1 MAETPSRST
10 PRSTIAL
17 TLGGIVLLAMG
28 AGGGWLFEKSRG
40 GSLDRAEVEQTV
52 REYILANPEILPEAM
67 EKLRAKE
74 NAKQVAGS
82 SDAIFTPFPGAVL
95 GNPQGK
101 VTLVEFSDFA
111 CGFCRSSIPDVE
123 ALIKANP
130 ELRVVIRELPII
142 AATSPEAAR
151 WGLAAAEQGR
161 YPQFHRTMFA
171 TGRTDVASIE
181 AAARAAGLDLERA
194 RRFTKDPRV
203 KAELDA
209 NLAHARD
216 LRLEGTPAFVVGE
229 QLLTGAVGKDALAK
243 AIAEERGTGSAS

>member
-1 MAETPSRST
+1 MAETNYRST
-10 PRSTIAL
+10 LAL
-17 TLGGIVLLAMG
+17 TLGGIALLAIG
-28 AGGGWLFEKSRG
+28 GGGGWLFEKSRG
-40 GSLDRAEVEQTV
+40 GSLNRPEVEKVV

-67 EKLRAKE
+67 EKLRSRE
-74 NAKQVAGS
+74 NAKQVAS
-82 SDAIFTPFPGAVL
+82 SGDAIFEPFPGAVL

-101 VTLVEFSDFA
+101 ITLVEFTDFA

-142 AATSPEAAR
+142 AATSPDAAR

-161 YPQFHRTMFA
+161 YPAFHRAMFA
-171 TGRTDVASIE
+171 AGRTDAASIQT
-181 AAARAAGLDLERA
+181 AASAAGLDIERA
-194 RRFTKDPRV
+194 RRFTSDPRV
-203 KAELDA
+203 KAELEA

-216 LRLEGTPAFVVGE
+216 LRLEGTPAWVVGE

-243 AIAEERGTGSAS
+243 AIAEEHGAS

>member
-1 MAETPSRST
+1 MAETA
-10 PRSTIAL
+10 PRSILLL
-17 TLGGIVLLAMG
+17 TLGGIALLVLG

-67 EKLRAKE
+67 DKLRAKE
-74 NAKQVAGS
+74 IAKQVAGS
-82 SDAIFTPFPGAVL
+82 SDAIFEPFPGAVL

-111 CGFCRSSIPDVE
+111 CGFCRSSIPEIE
-123 ALIKANP
+123 ALIKENP

-142 AATSPEAAR
+142 AETSPEAAR

-171 TGRTDVASIE
+171 AGRTDAASIE
-181 AAARAAGLDLERA
+181 AAARAAGLDMERA
-194 RRFTKDPRV
+194 RRFTKDPKV
-203 KAELDA
+203 EAEIKA

-216 LRLEGTPAFVVGE
+216 LRLEGTPAWVVGE

-243 AIAEERGTGSAS
+243 AIAEETAS

>member
-1 MAETPSRST
+1 MAEPTTRST
-10 PRSTIAL
+10 PRSTVAFI
-17 TLGGIVLLAMG
+17 LGGIALLALG
-28 AGGGWLFEKSRG
+28 GGGGWLFEKSRG

-82 SDAIFTPFPGAVL
+82 SDAIFEPFPGAVL

-101 VTLVEFSDFA
+101 VTLVEFTDFA
-111 CGFCRSSIPDVE
+111 CGFCRSSIPDIE
-123 ALIKANP
+123 ALIKENP

-142 AATSPEAAR
+142 AATSPDAAR

-161 YPQFHRTMFA
+161 YAQFHRAMFA
-171 TGRTDVASIE
+171 AGRTDAASI
-181 AAARAAGLDLERA
+181 AGAARVAGLDLERA
-194 RRFTKDPRV
+194 RRFTQDPRV
-203 KAELDA
+203 KAEIDA

-216 LRLEGTPAFVVGE
+216 LRLEGTPAWVVGE

-243 AIAEERGTGSAS
+243 AIAEESAS

>member
-1 MAETPSRST
+1 MAESTSRST
-10 PRSTIAL
+10 LAL
-17 TLGGIVLLAMG
+17 TLGGIVLLAFG
-28 AGGGWLFEKSRG
+28 AGGGWLFEKNRSS
-40 GSLDRAEVEQTV
+40 SLDRPEVEKVV

-67 EKLRAKE
+67 ERLRAKA
-74 NAKQVAGS
+74 NAKQVTASG
-82 SDAIFTPFPGAVL
+82 DAIFEPFPGAVL

-101 VTLVEFSDFA
+101 VTLVEFTDFA

-123 ALIKANP
+123 ALIKENP

-142 AATSPEAAR
+142 AKTSPDAAR

-161 YPQFHRTMFA
+161 YPQFHSAMFA
-171 TGRTDVASIE
+171 AGRTDPASVE

-194 RRFTKDPRV
+194 RRFTQDPRV

-216 LRLEGTPAFVVGE
+216 LRLEGTPAWVVGE

-243 AIAEERGTGSAS
+243 AIAEESAS

>member
-1 MAETPSRST
+1 MAETT
-10 PRSTIAL
+10 PRSTL
-17 TLGGIVLLAMG
+17 LFTLGGIALLALG

-74 NAKQVAGS
+74 MAKQVAGS
-82 SDAIFTPFPGAVL
+82 SDAIFEPFPGAVL
-95 GNPQGK
+95 GNPRGK

-111 CGFCRSSIPDVE
+111 CGFCRSSVPEID
-123 ALIKANP
+123 ALIKENP

-142 AATSPEAAR
+142 AETSPEAAR

-171 TGRTDVASIE
+171 AGRTDAASIE
-181 AAARAAGLDLERA
+181 AAARAAGLDIERA
-194 RRFTKDPRV
+194 RRFTKDPKV
-203 KAELDA
+203 AAEIEA

-216 LRLEGTPAFVVGE
+216 LRLEGTPAWVVGE

-243 AIAEERGTGSAS
+243 AIAEETAS